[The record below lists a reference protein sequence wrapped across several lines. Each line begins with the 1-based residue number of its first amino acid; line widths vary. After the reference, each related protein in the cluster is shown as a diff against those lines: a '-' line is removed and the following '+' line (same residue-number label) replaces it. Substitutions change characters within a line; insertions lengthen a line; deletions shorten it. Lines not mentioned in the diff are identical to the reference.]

1 MGLGLGLG
9 LGLEQGGDVLDVL
22 LGDGVEVDDTLLVVL
37 APGGLGLGVRVRVEV
52 VVRLSW

>member
-1 MGLGLGLG
+1 MGLGLG